1 MIYTIIIKDK
11 DDNTTSIISFDSVK
25 SASESLSS
33 QTTDNTVEYGFP
45 VSDHILLNNITFDLD
60 VVVSNISLFDEN
72 LEISWNE
79 FTQSF
84 ETLGEPTL
92 DSHITMRREL
102 KSLVLGRKVFSLLI
116 TEDNSFKQNI
126 QQKEQQLLK
135 SIVDQYD
142 NCVCN
147 SLVMS
152 ENEAINGAF
161 YAKLQIKQVK
171 MAFIQTRE
179 LAPDE
184 QYRQIEKK
192 KAEPTYQAQNSVDQ
206 AGAAI
211 DGDSADVS
219 KAMKEQ
225 EDVLKKAKTPQEIA
239 EEKSKIATSNA
250 NKAEVAKTSAEVDK
264 VIKENIE
271 LQNRLGR

>member
-1 MIYTIIIKDK
+1 MIYTIILKDK

-72 LEISWNE
+72 LEISWDE
-79 FTQSF
+79 STQSF

-102 KSLVLGRKVFSLLI
+102 KALVLGRKVFSLLI
-116 TEDNSFKQNI
+116 TEDNSFQQDI
-126 QQKEQQLLK
+126 EQKEQQLLK

-147 SLVMS
+147 SLVIS
-152 ENEAINGAF
+152 ENEAISGAF

-206 AGAAI
+206 ASAATG
-211 DGDSADVS
+211 DDSADVS
-219 KAMKEQ
+219 KAIKEQ

-239 EEKSKIATSNA
+239 EEKAKIATSNA

>member
-1 MIYTIIIKDK
+1 MIYTIILKDK
-11 DDNTTSIISFDSVK
+11 DGKSIGIMSFDSVK

-60 VVVSNISLFDEN
+60 VVISNISLFDEN

-79 FTQSF
+79 STQSF
-84 ETLGEPTL
+84 ETLGQSSS
-92 DSHITMRREL
+92 DSHLVMRREM
-102 KSLVLGRKVFSLLI
+102 KALVLGRKVFSILV
-116 TEDNSFKQNI
+116 TEENSFKQDGGER
-126 QQKEQQLLK
+126 EQQLLK

-142 NCVCN
+142 NCVCT

-192 KAEPTYQAQNSVDQ
+192 AAEPTYQSQNSVDQ
-206 AGAAI
+206 ASAATG
-211 DGDSADVS
+211 DDSADVS

-239 EEKSKIATSNA
+239 EEKAKIATSNA

>member
-1 MIYTIIIKDK
+1 MIYTIILKDK

-72 LEISWNE
+72 LEISWDE
-79 FTQSF
+79 STQSF

-102 KSLVLGRKVFSLLI
+102 KALVLGRKVFSLLI
-116 TEDNSFKQNI
+116 TEDNSFKQDI
-126 QQKEQQLLK
+126 EQKEQQLLK

-184 QYRQIEKK
+184 QYRQIEKTEAK
-192 KAEPTYQAQNSVDQ
+192 PTYQAQNSVDQ
-206 AGAAI
+206 ASSALG
-211 DGDSADVS
+211 DDSADVS

-239 EEKSKIATSNA
+239 EEKAKIATSNA

>member
-11 DDNTTSIISFDSVK
+11 DYNTTSIISFDSVK

-72 LEISWNE
+72 LEISWDE
-79 FTQSF
+79 STQSF

-116 TEDNSFKQNI
+116 TEDNSFKQDI
-126 QQKEQQLLK
+126 EQKEQQLLK

-206 AGAAI
+206 ASAAI

-225 EDVLKKAKTPQEIA
+225 EDVLKKSKTPQEIA
-239 EEKSKIATSNA
+239 EEKAKIATSNA